1 MQKSRR
7 SWVLLVPAVMTA
19 AVVSLSLGNALQLK
33 PEIFRFPG
41 ADKAHHLLAYGC
53 LGVTWTT
60 ALRYAGDE
68 LGGGDWTR
76 GGWPLWLALF
86 ALGTLMEVLQWTSY
100 PGRYFELADMLA
112 NAIGS
117 TLGVFGYAWLL
128 RTFPPKT

>member
-1 MQKSRR
+1 MHRSSRL
-7 SWVLLVPAVMTA
+7 WALLAPAVTT
-19 AVVSLSLGNALQLK
+19 AVVISLSLGNAFQLE

-53 LGVTWTT
+53 LGVMWTT
-60 ALRYAGDE
+60 ALRYCSRA
-68 LGGGDWTR
+68 LGGGAWTR

-86 ALGTLMEVLQWTSY
+86 ALGTTMEVLQWTSY

-117 TLGVFGYAWLL
+117 VLGVFGFAWLL

>member
-1 MQKSRR
+1 MHR
-7 SWVLLVPAVMTA
+7 SPRLWALLAPAVTT
-19 AVVSLSLGNALQLK
+19 AVVISLSLGNAFQLE

-53 LGVTWTT
+53 LGVMWTT
-60 ALRYAGDE
+60 ALRYCSRE
-68 LGGGDWTR
+68 LGGGAWTQ

-86 ALGTLMEVLQWTSY
+86 ALGTLMEALQWTSY

-117 TLGVFGYAWLL
+117 VLGVFGFAWLL